1 MKISYCLIGPRKE
14 VLQFFDGYL
23 TLAFE
28 TNYRETKGEGMKTA
42 SKVKAIKRR
51 GIKNYLQ
58 NSCCRDKC
66 CQYCFHKYNLGAPLR
81 IC

>member
-42 SKVKAIKRR
+42 SKVKAIK
-51 GIKNYLQ
+51 
-58 NSCCRDKC
+58 
-66 CQYCFHKYNLGAPLR
+66 
-81 IC
+81 